1 MVSNKGTI
9 MAVSHSQYRE
19 DKVSF
24 GTICYIDY
32 DTVLLSVLLHTLGY
46 KRFSYFADLELYN
59 EGLKVLHDFPQHYP
73 FEVTLSG

>member
-46 KRFSYFADLELYN
+46 KRFSL
-59 EGLKVLHDFPQHYP
+59 
-73 FEVTLSG
+73 TLQIWSCTTKA